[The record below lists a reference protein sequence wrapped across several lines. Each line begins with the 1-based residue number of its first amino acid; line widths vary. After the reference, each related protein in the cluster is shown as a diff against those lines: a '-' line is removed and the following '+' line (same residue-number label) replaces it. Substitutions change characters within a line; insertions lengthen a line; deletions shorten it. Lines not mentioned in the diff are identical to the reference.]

1 MSRGACVWR
10 SASGLALRDPAKFA
24 FCWVLDFPL
33 FERDPE
39 TGEIAP
45 AHHPFTAPLPGQ
57 EELLETDPLA
67 MRAQHYDLV
76 LNGFELG
83 SGSIRIHDAAFQRR
97 IFKDV
102 FKLSDESIQDR
113 FGFLLEA
120 LHYGAPPHGGMAL
133 GIDRVVMLACGET
146 SIRDVIAFPKNQLAR
161 DLMMDAPASVDPL
174 QLRELSLESTV
185 KPKPAPQPGAALP

>member
-1 MSRGACVWR
+1 
-10 SASGLALRDPAKFA
+10 
-24 FCWVLDFPL
+24 VLDFPL

-39 TGEIAP
+39 SGEIAP
-45 AHHPFTAPLPGQ
+45 AHHAFTAPLPGQ
-57 EELLETDPLA
+57 DELLETDPLA

-102 FKLSDESIQDR
+102 FKLSEASIQDR

-133 GIDRVVMLACGET
+133 GLDRVVMLACGET

-161 DLMMDAPASVDPL
+161 DLMMDAPASVDPQ
-174 QLRELSLESTV
+174 QLRELSLQSTV
-185 KPKPAPQPGAALP
+185 KPKPAPQQGAATQPSAALP